1 MLKLRKVG
9 WSIRAG
15 GIWVRVGGTVCN
27 TLKGGGTEKRGGD
40 TKILKRGRQA
50 GSRGGVPYKGAG
62 DGAPLRTMPTIRDLR
77 LQLNISHEHCK
88 FFSKDNN
95 TK

>member
-1 MLKLRKVG
+1 MLKPRKVG

-50 GSRGGVPYKGAG
+50 GSRGGVP
-62 DGAPLRTMPTIRDLR
+62 
-77 LQLNISHEHCK
+77 
-88 FFSKDNN
+88 
-95 TK
+95 